1 MSLGLTGERANAENI
16 GRECGELSMTVE
28 VVSTL
33 EEAVHHIHN
42 HGRYII
48 IYHFTKLSVMFIYQ
62 QI

>member
-33 EEAVHHIHN
+33 EEAVNHIHN
-42 HGRYII
+42 HGRYSI
-48 IYHFTKLSVMFIYQ
+48 IYHFT
-62 QI
+62 